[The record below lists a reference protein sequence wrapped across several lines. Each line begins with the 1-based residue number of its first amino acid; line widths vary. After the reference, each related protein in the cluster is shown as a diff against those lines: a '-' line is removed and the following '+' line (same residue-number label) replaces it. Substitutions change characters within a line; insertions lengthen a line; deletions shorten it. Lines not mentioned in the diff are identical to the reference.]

1 MCLIT
6 QLYLNRLYKCNVTL
20 LYNVSEQCHLTDRKD
35 LEVLDLLM
43 VAQGEHEC
51 LGITLTV
58 PQQE

>member
-1 MCLIT
+1 MLPH
-6 QLYLNRLYKCNVTL
+6 QALLKSDVT
-20 LYNVSEQCHLTDRKD
+20 LYNVTAECNEADRKD